1 VLVTAETENQLK
13 NNLLCVGAQIIFVA
27 LMKNLIAQAHGTA
40 KEKGFW
46 DTERNV
52 SEMLMLIV
60 SELAEAQEALRK
72 DYRCDSIAANELRRD
87 LELDSSDEEF
97 LLHTLEWKHK
107 FEEAVKSSFEDE
119 VADVAIRLFDLCGGL
134 GIDLEKHIE
143 LKMKYNSLRGYK
155 HGKKF

>member
-1 VLVTAETENQLK
+1 MEQTENQPK
-13 NNLLCVGAQIIFVA
+13 NNLFCVGAQIIFVA

-46 DTERNV
+46 ETERNV

-72 DYRCDSIAANELRRD
+72 ELKCNHEMASQLHQD
-87 LELDSSDEEF
+87 IELDRTDEEF
-97 LLHTLEWKHK
+97 ILRVLAWKSA
-107 FEEAVKSSFEDE
+107 FETHIKSTFEDE
-119 VADVAIRLFDLCGGL
+119 IADVAIRLFDLCGGL

-143 LKMKYNSLRGYK
+143 LKMKYNSMRGYK
-155 HGKKF
+155 HGKAF